1 MNTAIEDFT
10 HDYNCAVKSYNDGDY
25 VSFLRHIRPTIERLC
40 VLIIRD
46 CSEDDE
52 LAEDIISGDKAID
65 FDRNTKEYRISY
77 YSSNGKPKGSSWI
90 NAARNSFAYKFQMT
104 KIDSSIERSIRTFFE
119 DFHRFYSISSSTA
132 QHFGQNKLDISIQS
146 IACASCFAAFF
157 DFIRAYKLLSDS
169 IINVFD
175 KLYKIESEE
184 DAKLY
189 ELEKEL
195 ETERALKEK
204 AILEKNESESKL
216 ADVLSHNTQ
225 DKESMSQIQE
235 LLNKAIQEK
244 TESNSREQIA
254 KEEIV
259 SLSQQLSSAQNEL
272 KSKNESLDAALF
284 EIETLK
290 AEINKAKESSDTDS
304 KIEEEEPEV
313 TLDNLFDMT
322 DEEPEEDEEEED
334 YLDQFDLSDY
344 QRNFVNK
351 LLPLVEEE
359 LSVKEMAENLNIKAQ
374 TVIDRLSFMI
384 EKSII
389 QLDYILKRQDI
400 QDILYILRQTGL
412 DSSIRSINSKCYYKH
427 SSEDIQLVIAVCQ
440 KQGTMLSPV
449 LPPTNKEWKF
459 VSGLKLRGMSK
470 TIFNRK
476 IKIGMNEKGYY
487 IKDGEDYIKIADAQP
502 GFSLFSGSIHIH
514 SAESYYSFGQV
525 IKHSIG
531 KNNEVQIGWIRE
543 EDTRVVFTSMNK
555 TEYYYTWK

>member
-1 MNTAIEDFT
+1 MNTAIEEEFQ
-10 HDYNCAVKSYNDGDY
+10 HDYNRAVKCYNEGEY
-25 VSFLRHIRPTIERLC
+25 VFFLRHIRPAIEKMC

-46 CSEDDE
+46 CSDDEE
-52 LAEDIISGDKAID
+52 LAEDIISGNRIID
-65 FDRNTKEYRISY
+65 FDRSTKEYRISY
-77 YSSNGKPKGSSWI
+77 YSIKGKPKNSTWI
-90 NAARNSFAYKFQMT
+90 NAARKSFLFKFQIT
-104 KIDSSIERSIRTFFE
+104 KNDSSIERIIKTFFE
-119 DFHRFYSISSSTA
+119 DFHRIYSMSSFIS
-132 QHFGQNKLDISIQS
+132 QHFGQNELDISIQS
-146 IACASCFAAFF
+146 NACASCFAAFF
-157 DFIRAYKLLSDS
+157 DFIRTYKLLSDS
-169 IINVFD
+169 TIKVFD
-175 KLYKIESEE
+175 KLYKIENEE
-184 DAKLY
+184 DTKLY

-195 ETERALKEK
+195 ETERALREK
-204 AILEKNESESKL
+204 AVNDKNESESKL
-216 ADVLSHNTQ
+216 ADALSHYIQ

-244 TESNSREQIA
+244 SESNSREQIA
-254 KEEIV
+254 KEEIA
-259 SLSQQLSSAQNEL
+259 SLNQQLSLAQNEL
-272 KSKNESLDAALF
+272 KSKNESLDAALT
-284 EIETLK
+284 EIEALR
-290 AEINKAKESSDTDS
+290 AEINKAKESIDTVSNSEEEVSLDDLFDMP
-304 KIEEEEPEV
+304 EEEPI
-313 TLDNLFDMT
+313 
-322 DEEPEEDEEEED
+322 EDDEEED
-334 YLDQFDLSDY
+334 YFDQFDLSDY

-359 LSVKEMAENLNIKAQ
+359 MSVKEISEYLNIKVQ

-400 QDILYILRQTGL
+400 QDILYVLRQTGL
-412 DSSIRSINSKCYYKH
+412 DASIRSINAKCYYKH
-427 SSEDIQLVIAVCQ
+427 SSEDIKLVIAVCQ
-440 KQGTMLSPV
+440 KQGTILSPV

-459 VSGLKLRGMSK
+459 VTGLKLRGMSK
-470 TIFNRK
+470 AIFNRK

-487 IKDGEDYIKIADAQP
+487 IKDGDDYIKIADAQP